1 MHTRVRLSL
10 IAAVLGIVVASPAV
24 LAAPSTGPAPS
35 APPSG
40 GGSTGIE
47 CAPLATQCTVSAGSP
62 GSSGGSGS
70 GGTTTVT
77 CSWQGPLSA
86 LTTEDETLLLV
97 QYGDW
102 KTSTST
108 DPDNYVVTCTP
119 VLDDEVGEWLAEVWP
134 QPPVAPTPGQVAQT
148 AESELNL
155 PAPTVSTAPSGGKAI
170 VSLESWLW
178 IDPADW
184 TPITKSA
191 TADGI
196 TATATARAVAVV
208 WDMGDGNN
216 PVTCNGPGVAYNTN
230 IPDADQSTT
239 CGYTYQETSGSAPHQ
254 QFTITTYIVYDVSW
268 TSVGVAGGGD
278 LGDIA
283 GQSTTTPVTVDEI
296 GTVIV
301 PNP

>member
-10 IAAVLGIVVASPAV
+10 IAAALGIVVASPGV

-35 APPSG
+35 APPG
-40 GGSTGIE
+40 DSTGISCE
-47 CAPLATQCTVSAGSP
+47 PLATQCTVSAGST

-77 CSWQGPLSA
+77 CSWQGPLTA
-86 LTTEDETLLLV
+86 LTTEDETLLLE

-102 KTSTST
+102 HTSTST
-108 DPDNYVVTCTP
+108 DPDYYIVTCTP

-178 IDPADW
+178 IDPAEW

-196 TATATARAVAVV
+196 TATATATPVAVV
-208 WDMGDGNN
+208 WDMGDGNK
-216 PVTCNGPGVAYNTN
+216 VTCNGPGVAYNTS

-239 CGYTYQETSGSAPHQ
+239 CGYTYQETSGNAPKQ

-268 TSVGVAGGGD
+268 TTVGVAGGGD

-283 GQSTTTPVTVDEI
+283 GQSTATPVTVDEI

>member
-1 MHTRVRLSL
+1 
-10 IAAVLGIVVASPAV
+10 
-24 LAAPSTGPAPS
+24 
-35 APPSG
+35 
-40 GGSTGIE
+40 
-47 CAPLATQCTVSAGSP
+47 
-62 GSSGGSGS
+62 
-70 GGTTTVT
+70 
-77 CSWQGPLSA
+77 
-86 LTTEDETLLLV
+86 V

-102 KTSTST
+102 ETSTST

-134 QPPVAPTPGQVAQT
+134 QPPVAPTPGQVGQT

-170 VSLESWLW
+170 VNLESWMW

-196 TATATARAVAVV
+196 TATATATPISVV
-208 WDMGDGNN
+208 WDMGDGNQ
-216 PVTCNGPGVAYNTN
+216 VTCDGPGVAYNTN
-230 IPDADQSTT
+230 IPDADESTT
-239 CGYTYQETSGSAPHQ
+239 CGYTYQETSANGPDQ
-254 QFTITTYIVYDVSW
+254 KFTITTAIEYDVTW

-278 LGDIA
+278 LGIILGA
-283 GQSTTTPVTVDEI
+283 STITPVTVDEI
-296 GTVIV
+296 GTVTV